1 MDLDLLNFWL
11 YFLKFEYIQNKE
23 YRKFL
28 NILAVFVIFRRESDS
43 LFVAVV
49 PEAAAAAAVVLTG
62 AGEVLPLVCLFSFEL
77 AAKDKI

>member
-1 MDLDLLNFWL
+1 
-11 YFLKFEYIQNKE
+11 
-23 YRKFL
+23 
-28 NILAVFVIFRRESDS
+28 

-49 PEAAAAAAVVLTG
+49 VPEAAAAAVVLTG